1 MSVYQRVFR
10 DYSMISSY
18 FTNKCLEHQVGTRG
32 YIHSEDPIQI
42 PWKSHQITISV
53 GYIYCIYIYTLCNP
67 ILNNSLCNPIQIPVS
82 TTVKTT
88 TKASFSQVFLWVFPL
103 FCGFFPHSKRHPRPP
118 FIPRGAASSRP
129 GTAVCGPRWVGV
141 WLSTG

>member
-1 MSVYQRVFR
+1 MLGTSSWNQRVHPFR
-10 DYSMISSY
+10 RSHSNPMKIPSDHHL
-18 FTNKCLEHQVGTRG
+18 CWL
-32 YIHSEDPIQI
+32 YILY
-42 PWKSHQITISV
+42 T
-53 GYIYCIYIYTLCNP
+53 YIYTLCNP

-103 FCGFFPHSKRHPRPP
+103 FCWFFPHSKRHPRPP
-118 FIPRGAASSRP
+118 FITRGAASSRP